1 MKFGIDIGHNCPPD
15 SGAVGIKSENKLTM
29 EVGNKVIAKLENL
42 GHTVIACKPNS
53 ARTVNQS
60 LGSRC
65 EKANSNR
72 VDIFVSIHF
81 NAFNGQ
87 ANGTEV
93 FAISDAGRR
102 VAQKVLDEI
111 VKLGFF
117 NRGVKNGSHLYVLR
131 RTNMPGILIEGCFID
146 SAKDMQIYDGE
157 AMANAIVAGLTG
169 KVASTPPPVNPTPVN
184 PTPAKPTPG
193 GSIPIPVP
201 SVPVNTVI
209 DEESNK
215 DKSILRLQ
223 QTLNRLKITDRNNR
237 SLVEDNGMGPATSS
251 ATEKFQRIVG
261 ILPTGIAGNTTW
273 NAINQIL
280 AKRVVQ
286 GTHASGVI
294 IRYLQ
299 YRVGADPDGIYG
311 PKTEAAIKKFQ
322 QQNGLTADG
331 IVGAMSWQKLIG

>member
-15 SGAVGIKSENKLTM
+15 SGANGIKSEDKLTM
-29 EVGNKVIAKLENL
+29 ELGNKIIAKLESL
-42 GHTVIACKPNS
+42 GHTVIPCKPNS
-53 ARTVNQS
+53 ASTVNQS

-65 EKANSNR
+65 QKANNNR
-72 VDIFVSIHF
+72 VDFFVSIHF

-93 FAISDAGRR
+93 FAISDAGRK

-117 NRGVKNGSHLYVLR
+117 NRGVKSGSHLYVLR

-146 SAKDMQIYDGE
+146 SAKDMQLYDSE

-169 KVASTPPPVNPTPVN
+169 KVSNTSTPNPTP
-184 PTPAKPTPG
+184 
-193 GSIPIPVP
+193 SIPIPVP
-201 SVPVNTVI
+201 IVPVNTVI
-209 DEESNK
+209 DEEGNK

-223 QTLNRLKITDRNNR
+223 RALNRLKITDKNNR
-237 SLVEDNGMGPATSS
+237 PLAEDNGMGPATSS

-261 ILPTGIAGNTTW
+261 ILPTGMASNTTW
-273 NAINQIL
+273 DAINQIL

-286 GTHASGVI
+286 GTHTSGVI
-294 IRYLQ
+294 IKYLQ
-299 YRVGADPDGIYG
+299 YRIGSQPDGIYG
-311 PKTEAAIKKFQ
+311 PKTQAAIKKFQ

>member
-1 MKFGIDIGHNCPPD
+1 MKYGIDIGHNCPPD
-15 SGAVGIKSENKLTM
+15 GGAEGIKSENKLTM
-29 EVGNKVIAKLENL
+29 EVGNKVIAKLESL

-53 ARTVNQS
+53 ANTVNQS

-72 VDIFVSIHF
+72 VDFFVSIHF

-93 FAISDAGRR
+93 FAISDAGKKT
-102 VAQKVLDEI
+102 AQSVLNEI

-117 NRGVKNGSHLYVLR
+117 DRGVKSGSHLYVLK

-169 KVASTPPPVNPTPVN
+169 KVTSSSPVNV
-184 PTPAKPTPG
+184 
-193 GSIPIPVP
+193 SIPIPVLT
-201 SVPVNTVI
+201 NTVI
-209 DEESNK
+209 DGEYNK

-223 QTLNRLKITDRNNR
+223 QTLNRLKITDKNNKP
-237 SLVEDNGMGPATSS
+237 LVEDNGMGPATSS

-261 ILPTGIAGNTTW
+261 VLPTGIAGNTTW
-273 NAINQIL
+273 DAINQIL

-294 IRYLQ
+294 IKYLQ
-299 YRVGADPDGIYG
+299 YRVGATPDGIYG
-311 PKTEAAIKKFQ
+311 SQTEAAIKKFQ
-322 QQNGLTADG
+322 QQNGLTADA
-331 IVGAMSWQKLIG
+331 IIGAMSWQKLVG

>member
-15 SGAVGIKSENKLTM
+15 SGAEGIKSENKLTM

-93 FAISDAGRR
+93 FAISDAGKK

-117 NRGVKNGSHLYVLR
+117 NRGVKSGSHLYVLR
-131 RTNMPGILIEGCFID
+131 RTNMPGILIECCFID
-146 SAKDMQIYDGE
+146 SAKDIQLYDGE
-157 AMANAIVAGLTG
+157 TMANAIVAGLTG
-169 KVASTPPPVNPTPVN
+169 KVANTSVNPASDVPVNP
-184 PTPAKPTPG
+184 
-193 GSIPIPVP
+193 VP
-201 SVPVNTVI
+201 NAPVNTVI
-209 DEESNK
+209 DEEQNK

-223 QTLNRLKITDRNNR
+223 KALNRLKITDKNNR
-237 SLVEDNGMGPATSS
+237 TLVEDNSMGQATSS

-261 ILPTGIAGNTTW
+261 VLPTGIAGNTTW
-273 NAINQIL
+273 DAINQIL

-286 GTHASGVI
+286 GTHTSGVI

-311 PKTEAAIKKFQ
+311 PQTEAGIKKFQ

-331 IVGAMSWQKLIG
+331 IIGAITWQKLVG

>member
-15 SGAVGIKSENKLTM
+15 SGANGIKSEDKLTM
-29 EVGNKVIAKLENL
+29 ELGNKIIAKLESL
-42 GHTVIACKPNS
+42 GHTVIPCKPNS
-53 ARTVNQS
+53 ASTVNQS

-65 EKANSNR
+65 EKANNNR
-72 VDIFVSIHF
+72 VNFFVSIHF

-93 FAISDAGRR
+93 FAISDAGTK

-117 NRGVKNGSHLYVLR
+117 NRGVKSGSHLYVLR

-146 SAKDMQIYDGE
+146 SAKDMQLYDSE
-157 AMANAIVAGLTG
+157 TMANAIVAGLTG
-169 KVASTPPPVNPTPVN
+169 KASNTPTSS
-184 PTPAKPTPG
+184 
-193 GSIPIPVP
+193 SIPNITIPVP
-201 SVPVNTVI
+201 NGPINTVI
-209 DEESNK
+209 DEESNQ

-223 QTLNRLKITDRNNR
+223 QALNRLKITDKNNKP
-237 SLVEDNGMGPATSS
+237 LVEDNNMGSATSS

-261 ILPTGIAGNTTW
+261 ILPTGMASNTTW
-273 NAINQIL
+273 DAINQIL

-286 GTHASGVI
+286 GTHATGVI

-299 YRVGADPDGIYG
+299 YRTGSEPDGIYG

-331 IVGAMSWQKLIG
+331 IIGAMTWQKLVG

>member
-15 SGAVGIKSENKLTM
+15 SGAEGIKSENKLTM

-93 FAISDAGRR
+93 FDISDAGKK
-102 VAQKVLDEI
+102 VAKKVLDGI

-117 NRGVKNGSHLYVLR
+117 NRGVKSGSHLYVLR
-131 RTNMPGILIEGCFID
+131 RTNMPGILIECCFID
-146 SAKDMQIYDGE
+146 SAKDIQLYDGE
-157 AMANAIVAGLTG
+157 TMANAIVAGLTG
-169 KVASTPPPVNPTPVN
+169 KVANTSVNP
-184 PTPAKPTPG
+184 
-193 GSIPIPVP
+193 VP
-201 SVPVNTVI
+201 NAPVNTVI
-209 DEESNK
+209 DEEQNK

-223 QTLNRLKITDRNNR
+223 KALNRLKITDKNNR
-237 SLVEDNGMGPATSS
+237 TLVEDNSMGQATSS

-261 ILPTGIAGNTTW
+261 VLPTGIAGNTTW
-273 NAINQIL
+273 DAINQIL

-286 GTHASGVI
+286 GTHTSGVI

-299 YRVGADPDGIYG
+299 YRVGADTDGIYG
-311 PKTEAAIKKFQ
+311 PQTEAAIKKFQ

-331 IVGAMSWQKLIG
+331 IIGAITWQKLVG

>member
-15 SGAVGIKSENKLTM
+15 SGASGIKSEDKLTM
-29 EVGNKVIAKLENL
+29 EVGNKVIAKLESL
-42 GHTVIACKPNS
+42 GHTVISCKPNS
-53 ARTVNQS
+53 ASTVNQS
-60 LGSRC
+60 LGRRC
-65 EKANSNR
+65 EKANNNR
-72 VDIFVSIHF
+72 VDFFVSIHF

-93 FAISDAGRR
+93 FAISDAGRK

-111 VKLGFF
+111 VKSGFF
-117 NRGVKNGSHLYVLR
+117 NRGVKSGSHLYVLK

-169 KVASTPPPVNPTPVN
+169 KVASTSVNPASN
-184 PTPAKPTPG
+184 APAN
-193 GSIPIPVP
+193 PVP
-201 SVPVNTVI
+201 NAPANPVI
-209 DEESNK
+209 DEEQNK

-223 QTLNRLKITDRNNR
+223 QALNRLKITDKNNR
-237 SLVEDNGMGPATSS
+237 PLVEDNRMGAATSS

-261 ILPTGIAGNTTW
+261 VLPTGIASNTTW

-280 AKRVVQ
+280 AKRVIQ

-299 YRVGADPDGIYG
+299 FRIGANPDGIYG
-311 PKTEAAIKKFQ
+311 SQTKAALKKFQ
-322 QQNGLTADG
+322 QQNGLTADA

>member
-15 SGAVGIKSENKLTM
+15 SGASGIKSEDKLTM
-29 EVGNKVIAKLENL
+29 EVGNKVIAKLESL
-42 GHTVIACKPNS
+42 GHTVISCKPNS
-53 ARTVNQS
+53 ASTVNQS

-65 EKANSNR
+65 EKANNNR
-72 VDIFVSIHF
+72 VDFFVSIHF

-93 FAISDAGRR
+93 FAISDAGKK

-117 NRGVKNGSHLYVLR
+117 NRGVKSGSHLYVLK

-169 KVASTPPPVNPTPVN
+169 KVANISVNLASNAPANTVPNAPAN
-184 PTPAKPTPG
+184 P
-193 GSIPIPVP
+193 
-201 SVPVNTVI
+201 VI
-209 DEESNK
+209 DEEQNK

-223 QTLNRLKITDRNNR
+223 QALNRLKITDKNNR
-237 SLVEDNGMGPATSS
+237 ILVEDNGMGAATSS
-251 ATEKFQRIVG
+251 ATEKFQKIVG
-261 ILPTGIAGNTTW
+261 VLPTGIASNTTW
-273 NAINQIL
+273 DAINQIL
-280 AKRVVQ
+280 AKRVIQ

-299 YRVGADPDGIYG
+299 YRIGANPDGIYG
-311 PKTEAAIKKFQ
+311 SQTEAALKKFQ

-331 IVGAMSWQKLIG
+331 IIGAMTWQKLIG

>member
-15 SGAVGIKSENKLTM
+15 SGAGGIKSEDKLTT
-29 EVGNKVIAKLENL
+29 EVGNKVIAKLESL
-42 GHTVIACKPNS
+42 GHTVISCKPNS
-53 ARTVNQS
+53 ASTVNQS

-65 EKANSNR
+65 EKANNNR
-72 VDIFVSIHF
+72 VDFFVSIHF

-93 FAISDAGRR
+93 FAISDAGKK

-117 NRGVKNGSHLYVLR
+117 NRGVKSGSHLYVLK

-169 KVASTPPPVNPTPVN
+169 KVASTSVNPASNAPAN
-184 PTPAKPTPG
+184 P
-193 GSIPIPVP
+193 
-201 SVPVNTVI
+201 VI
-209 DEESNK
+209 DEEQNK

-223 QTLNRLKITDRNNR
+223 QALNRLKITDKNNR
-237 SLVEDNGMGPATSS
+237 PLVEDNGMGAATSS

-261 ILPTGIAGNTTW
+261 VLPTGIASNTTW
-273 NAINQIL
+273 DAINQIL
-280 AKRVVQ
+280 AKRVIQ

-299 YRVGADPDGIYG
+299 YRIGANPDGIYG
-311 PKTEAAIKKFQ
+311 SQTEAALKKFQ

-331 IVGAMSWQKLIG
+331 IIGAMTWQKLIG

>member
-15 SGAVGIKSENKLTM
+15 SGASGIKLEDKLTM

-53 ARTVNQS
+53 ASTVNQS

-65 EKANSNR
+65 NKANSNR

-81 NAFNGQ
+81 NAFNGK

-93 FAISDAGRR
+93 FAISDAGKK

-117 NRGVKNGSHLYVLR
+117 NRGVKSGSHLYVLR
-131 RTNMPGILIEGCFID
+131 RTNMPGILVEGCFID

-169 KVASTPPPVNPTPVN
+169 KIATTPVN
-184 PTPAKPTPG
+184 PTPNVPVT
-193 GSIPIPVP
+193 PVP
-201 SVPVNTVI
+201 NASVNTVI
-209 DEESNK
+209 DEEQNK

-223 QTLNRLKITDRNNR
+223 QALNRLKITDKNNKP
-237 SLVEDNGMGPATSS
+237 LVEDNGMGPATSS

-261 ILPTGIAGNTTW
+261 VLPTGIAGNTTW
-273 NAINQIL
+273 DALNQIL

-299 YRVGADPDGIYG
+299 FRVGADSDGIYG
-311 PKTEAAIKKFQ
+311 PNTEAAIKKFQ

>member
-1 MKFGIDIGHNCPPD
+1 MKFGLDIGHNCPPD
-15 SGAVGIKSENKLTM
+15 SGAKGIKSENKLTM

-93 FAISDAGRR
+93 FAISDAGKK

-117 NRGVKNGSHLYVLR
+117 NRGVKSGSHLYVLR
-131 RTNMPGILIEGCFID
+131 RTNMPGILIECCFID
-146 SAKDMQIYDGE
+146 SAKDIQLYDGE
-157 AMANAIVAGLTG
+157 TMANAIVAGLTG
-169 KVASTPPPVNPTPVN
+169 KVANTSVNPASDVPVNP
-184 PTPAKPTPG
+184 
-193 GSIPIPVP
+193 VP
-201 SVPVNTVI
+201 NAPVNTVI
-209 DEESNK
+209 DEEQNK

-223 QTLNRLKITDRNNR
+223 KALNRLKITDKNNR
-237 SLVEDNGMGPATSS
+237 TLVEDNSMGQATSS

-261 ILPTGIAGNTTW
+261 VLPTGIAGNTTW
-273 NAINQIL
+273 DAINQIL

-286 GTHASGVI
+286 GTHTSGVI

-311 PKTEAAIKKFQ
+311 PQTEAGIKKFQ

-331 IVGAMSWQKLIG
+331 INGAITWQKLVG

>member
-1 MKFGIDIGHNCPPD
+1 MKFGLDIGHNCPPD
-15 SGAVGIKSENKLTM
+15 SGAEGIKSENKLTM

-53 ARTVNQS
+53 ASTVNQS

-93 FAISDAGRR
+93 FAISDAGKK

-117 NRGVKNGSHLYVLR
+117 NRGVKSGSHLYVLR
-131 RTNMPGILIEGCFID
+131 RTNMPGILIECCFID
-146 SAKDMQIYDGE
+146 SAKDIQLYDGE
-157 AMANAIVAGLTG
+157 TMANAIVAGLTG
-169 KVASTPPPVNPTPVN
+169 KVANTSVNPASDVPVNP
-184 PTPAKPTPG
+184 
-193 GSIPIPVP
+193 VP
-201 SVPVNTVI
+201 NAPVNTVI
-209 DEESNK
+209 DEEQNK

-223 QTLNRLKITDRNNR
+223 KALNRLKITDKNNR
-237 SLVEDNGMGPATSS
+237 TLVEDNSMGQATSS

-261 ILPTGIAGNTTW
+261 VLPTGIAGNTTW
-273 NAINQIL
+273 DAINQIL

-286 GTHASGVI
+286 GTHTSGVI

-311 PKTEAAIKKFQ
+311 PQTEAAIKKFQ

-331 IVGAMSWQKLIG
+331 IIGAITWQKLVG

>member
-15 SGAVGIKSENKLTM
+15 SGANGIKSEDKLTM
-29 EVGNKVIAKLENL
+29 ELGNKVIAKLENL

-53 ARTVNQS
+53 ASTVNQS

-65 EKANSNR
+65 NKANSNR

-81 NAFNGQ
+81 NAFNGK
-87 ANGTEV
+87 ANGSEV
-93 FAISDAGRR
+93 FAISDAGRKT
-102 VAQKVLDEI
+102 AKSVLDEI

-117 NRGVKNGSHLYVLR
+117 NRGVKSGSHLYVLR

-169 KVASTPPPVNPTPVN
+169 KVASTPPVNPTPGV
-184 PTPAKPTPG
+184 
-193 GSIPIPVP
+193 SIPIPVP
-201 SVPVNTVI
+201 NAPVNTVI

-223 QTLNRLKITDRNNR
+223 QALNRLKITDKNNQP
-237 SLVEDNGMGPATSS
+237 LVEDNGMGLATSS

-261 ILPTGIAGNTTW
+261 VLPTGIAGNTTW
-273 NAINQIL
+273 DAINQIL

-311 PKTEAAIKKFQ
+311 SQTEAAIKKFQ
-322 QQNGLTADG
+322 QQNGLTADA

>member
-15 SGAVGIKSENKLTM
+15 SGAEGIKSENKLTM

-93 FAISDAGRR
+93 FAISDAGKK

-117 NRGVKNGSHLYVLR
+117 NRGVKSGSHLYVLR
-131 RTNMPGILIEGCFID
+131 RTNMPGILIECCFID
-146 SAKDMQIYDGE
+146 SAKDIQLYDGE
-157 AMANAIVAGLTG
+157 TMANAIVAGLTG
-169 KVASTPPPVNPTPVN
+169 KVANTSVNP
-184 PTPAKPTPG
+184 
-193 GSIPIPVP
+193 VP
-201 SVPVNTVI
+201 NAPVNTVI
-209 DEESNK
+209 DEEQNK

-223 QTLNRLKITDRNNR
+223 KALNRLKITDKNNR
-237 SLVEDNGMGPATSS
+237 TLVEDNSMGQATSS

-261 ILPTGIAGNTTW
+261 VLPTGIAGNTTW
-273 NAINQIL
+273 DAINQIL

-286 GTHASGVI
+286 GTHTSGVI

-311 PKTEAAIKKFQ
+311 PQTEAAIKKFQ

-331 IVGAMSWQKLIG
+331 IIGAITWQKLVG

>member
-15 SGAVGIKSENKLTM
+15 NGAEGIKSENKLTM

-93 FAISDAGRR
+93 FAISDAGKK

-117 NRGVKNGSHLYVLR
+117 NRGVKSGSHLYVLR
-131 RTNMPGILIEGCFID
+131 RTNMPGILIECCFID
-146 SAKDMQIYDGE
+146 SAKDIQLYDGE
-157 AMANAIVAGLTG
+157 TMANAIVAGLTG
-169 KVASTPPPVNPTPVN
+169 KVAKTPVN
-184 PTPAKPTPG
+184 PVPG
-193 GSIPIPVP
+193 VSIPIAVPVP
-201 SVPVNTVI
+201 NASVNTVI
-209 DEESNK
+209 DEEQNK

-223 QTLNRLKITDRNNR
+223 KALNRLKITDKNNQP
-237 SLVEDNGMGPATSS
+237 LVEDNGMGQATSS

-261 ILPTGIAGNTTW
+261 VLPTGMAGNTTW
-273 NAINQIL
+273 DALNQIL

-311 PKTEAAIKKFQ
+311 PQTEAAIKKFQ

-331 IVGAMSWQKLIG
+331 IIGAITWQKLVG

>member
-15 SGAVGIKSENKLTM
+15 SGAAGIKSEDKLTM
-29 EVGNKVIAKLENL
+29 EVGNKVIAKLESL
-42 GHTVIACKPNS
+42 GHIVISCKPNS
-53 ARTVNQS
+53 ASTVNQS

-65 EKANSNR
+65 EKANNNR
-72 VDIFVSIHF
+72 VDFFVSIHF

-93 FAISDAGRR
+93 FAISDAGKK

-117 NRGVKNGSHLYVLR
+117 DRGVKSGSHLYVLK

-169 KVASTPPPVNPTPVN
+169 KVANISVNPASN
-184 PTPAKPTPG
+184 APANT
-193 GSIPIPVP
+193 VP
-201 SVPVNTVI
+201 NAPANSVI
-209 DEESNK
+209 DEEQNK

-223 QTLNRLKITDRNNR
+223 QALNRLKITDKNNR
-237 SLVEDNGMGPATSS
+237 TLVEDNGMGAATSS

-261 ILPTGIAGNTTW
+261 VLPTGIASNTTW
-273 NAINQIL
+273 DAINQIL
-280 AKRVVQ
+280 AKRVIQ

-299 YRVGADPDGIYG
+299 YRIGANPDGIYG
-311 PKTEAAIKKFQ
+311 SQTEAALKKFQ

-331 IVGAMSWQKLIG
+331 IIGAMTWQKLIG

>member
-1 MKFGIDIGHNCPPD
+1 MKFGLDIGHNCPPD
-15 SGAVGIKSENKLTM
+15 SGAKGIKSENKLTM

-93 FAISDAGRR
+93 FAISDAGKK

-117 NRGVKNGSHLYVLR
+117 NRGVKSGSHLYVLR
-131 RTNMPGILIEGCFID
+131 RTNMPGILIECCFID
-146 SAKDMQIYDGE
+146 SAKDIQLYDGE
-157 AMANAIVAGLTG
+157 TMANAIVAGLTG
-169 KVASTPPPVNPTPVN
+169 KVANTSVNPASDVPVNP
-184 PTPAKPTPG
+184 
-193 GSIPIPVP
+193 VP
-201 SVPVNTVI
+201 NAPVNTVI
-209 DEESNK
+209 DEEQNK

-223 QTLNRLKITDRNNR
+223 KALNRLKITDKNNQP
-237 SLVEDNGMGPATSS
+237 LVEDNGMGQATSS

-261 ILPTGIAGNTTW
+261 VLPTGMAGNTTW
-273 NAINQIL
+273 DALNQIL

-286 GTHASGVI
+286 GTHTNGVI

-311 PKTEAAIKKFQ
+311 PQTEAAIKKFQ

-331 IVGAMSWQKLIG
+331 IIGAITWQKLVG

>member
-1 MKFGIDIGHNCPPD
+1 MKFGLDIGHNCPPD
-15 SGAVGIKSENKLTM
+15 SGAEGIKSENKLTM

-42 GHTVIACKPNS
+42 GHTVSACKPNS
-53 ARTVNQS
+53 ASTVNQS

-93 FAISDAGRR
+93 FAISDAGKK

-117 NRGVKNGSHLYVLR
+117 NRGVKSGSHLYVLR
-131 RTNMPGILIEGCFID
+131 RTNMPGILIECCFID
-146 SAKDMQIYDGE
+146 SAKDIQLYDGE
-157 AMANAIVAGLTG
+157 TMANAIVAGLTG
-169 KVASTPPPVNPTPVN
+169 KVANTSVNPASDVPVNP
-184 PTPAKPTPG
+184 
-193 GSIPIPVP
+193 VP
-201 SVPVNTVI
+201 NAPVNTVI
-209 DEESNK
+209 DEEQNK

-223 QTLNRLKITDRNNR
+223 KALNRLKITDKNNQP
-237 SLVEDNGMGPATSS
+237 LVEDNGMGQATSS

-261 ILPTGIAGNTTW
+261 VLPTGIAGNTTW
-273 NAINQIL
+273 DALNQIL

-286 GTHASGVI
+286 GTHTSGVI

-311 PKTEAAIKKFQ
+311 PQTEAAIKKLQ

-331 IVGAMSWQKLIG
+331 IIGAITWQKLVG

>member
-1 MKFGIDIGHNCPPD
+1 MKFGLDIGHNCPPD
-15 SGAVGIKSENKLTM
+15 SGAEGIKSENKLTM
-29 EVGNKVIAKLENL
+29 EVGNKVIVKLENL

-93 FAISDAGRR
+93 FAISDAGKK

-117 NRGVKNGSHLYVLR
+117 NRGVKSGSHLYVLR
-131 RTNMPGILIEGCFID
+131 RTNMPGILIECCFID
-146 SAKDMQIYDGE
+146 SAKDIQLYDGE
-157 AMANAIVAGLTG
+157 TMANAIVAGLTG
-169 KVASTPPPVNPTPVN
+169 KVANTSVNPASDVPVNP
-184 PTPAKPTPG
+184 
-193 GSIPIPVP
+193 VP
-201 SVPVNTVI
+201 NAPVNTVI
-209 DEESNK
+209 DEEQNK

-223 QTLNRLKITDRNNR
+223 KALNRLKITDKNNR
-237 SLVEDNGMGPATSS
+237 TLVEDNSMGQATSS

-261 ILPTGIAGNTTW
+261 VLPTGIAGNTTW
-273 NAINQIL
+273 DAINQIL

-286 GTHASGVI
+286 GTHTSGVI

-311 PKTEAAIKKFQ
+311 PQTEAAIKKFQ

-331 IVGAMSWQKLIG
+331 IIGAITWQKLVG

>member
-15 SGAVGIKSENKLTM
+15 SGAEGIKSENKLTM

-93 FAISDAGRR
+93 FAISDAGKK

-117 NRGVKNGSHLYVLR
+117 NRGVKSGSHLYVLR
-131 RTNMPGILIEGCFID
+131 RTNMPGILIECCFID
-146 SAKDMQIYDGE
+146 SAKDIQLYDGE
-157 AMANAIVAGLTG
+157 TMANAIVAGLTG
-169 KVASTPPPVNPTPVN
+169 KVANTSVNPASDVPVNP
-184 PTPAKPTPG
+184 
-193 GSIPIPVP
+193 VP
-201 SVPVNTVI
+201 NAPVNTVI
-209 DEESNK
+209 DEEQNK

-223 QTLNRLKITDRNNR
+223 KALNRLKITDKNNQP
-237 SLVEDNGMGPATSS
+237 LVEDNGMGQATSS

-261 ILPTGIAGNTTW
+261 VLPTGIAGNTTW
-273 NAINQIL
+273 DAINQIL

-286 GTHASGVI
+286 GTHTSGVI

-299 YRVGADPDGIYG
+299 YRVGADTDGIYG
-311 PKTEAAIKKFQ
+311 PQTEAAIKKFQ

-331 IVGAMSWQKLIG
+331 IIGAITWQKLVG

>member
-15 SGAVGIKSENKLTM
+15 SGAEGIKSENKLTM

-53 ARTVNQS
+53 ASTVNQS

-93 FAISDAGRR
+93 FAISDAGKK

-117 NRGVKNGSHLYVLR
+117 NRGVKSGSHLYVLR
-131 RTNMPGILIEGCFID
+131 RTNMPGILIECCFID
-146 SAKDMQIYDGE
+146 SAKDIQLYDGE
-157 AMANAIVAGLTG
+157 TMANAIVAGLTG
-169 KVASTPPPVNPTPVN
+169 KVANTSVNPV
-184 PTPAKPTPG
+184 PG
-193 GSIPIPVP
+193 VSIPIAVPVP
-201 SVPVNTVI
+201 NASVNTVI
-209 DEESNK
+209 DEEQNK

-223 QTLNRLKITDRNNR
+223 KALNRLKITDKNNQP
-237 SLVEDNGMGPATSS
+237 LVEDNGMGQATSS

-261 ILPTGIAGNTTW
+261 VLPTGIAGNTTW
-273 NAINQIL
+273 DALNQIL

-311 PKTEAAIKKFQ
+311 PQTEAAIKKFQ

-331 IVGAMSWQKLIG
+331 IIGAITWQKLVG

>member
-15 SGAVGIKSENKLTM
+15 SGANGIKSEDKLTM
-29 EVGNKVIAKLENL
+29 ELGNKIIAKLESL
-42 GHTVIACKPNS
+42 GHTVIPCKPNS

-60 LGSRC
+60 LGRRC
-65 EKANSNR
+65 EKANNNR
-72 VDIFVSIHF
+72 VDFFVSIHF

-93 FAISDAGRR
+93 FAISDAGRK

-117 NRGVKNGSHLYVLR
+117 NRGVKSGSHLYVLR
-131 RTNMPGILIEGCFID
+131 RTNMPGILIEDCFID
-146 SAKDMQIYDGE
+146 SAKDMQLYDSE

-169 KVASTPPPVNPTPVN
+169 KVSNTSTP
-184 PTPAKPTPG
+184 
-193 GSIPIPVP
+193 SIPIPVP
-201 SVPVNTVI
+201 IVPVNTVI
-209 DEESNK
+209 DEEGNK

-223 QTLNRLKITDRNNR
+223 RALNRLKITDKNNR
-237 SLVEDNGMGPATSS
+237 PLAEDNGMGPATSS

-261 ILPTGIAGNTTW
+261 ILPTGMASNTTW
-273 NAINQIL
+273 DAINQIL

-286 GTHASGVI
+286 GTHTSGVI
-294 IRYLQ
+294 IKYLQ
-299 YRVGADPDGIYG
+299 YRIGSQPDGIYG
-311 PKTEAAIKKFQ
+311 PKTQAAIKKFQ

-331 IVGAMSWQKLIG
+331 IVGTMSWQKLIG

>member
-1 MKFGIDIGHNCPPD
+1 MKYGIDIGHNCPPD
-15 SGAVGIKSENKLTM
+15 SGASGIRSEDRLTM

-42 GHTVIACKPNS
+42 GHTVIPCKPNS
-53 ARTVNQS
+53 ASTVNRS

-65 EKANSNR
+65 DKANNNG
-72 VDIFVSIHF
+72 VDFFVSIHF

-93 FAISDAGRR
+93 FAISDSGRK

-117 NRGVKNGSHLYVLR
+117 NRGVKSGSHLYVLR

-169 KVASTPPPVNPTPVN
+169 KAANTPANPVPNVPVNPVPNV
-184 PTPAKPTPG
+184 PAN
-193 GSIPIPVP
+193 
-201 SVPVNTVI
+201 SVANLPANSVMGQ
-209 DEESNK
+209 EGNK

-223 QTLNRLKITDRNNR
+223 QSLNRLKITDKNNR
-237 SLVEDNGMGPATSS
+237 PLTEDNSMGPATSS
-251 ATEKFQRIVG
+251 ATEKFQRTVG
-261 ILPTGIAGNTTW
+261 ILATGIAGNTTW
-273 NAINQIL
+273 DAINQIL
-280 AKRVVQ
+280 AKRVIQ

-331 IVGAMSWQKLIG
+331 IIGAMTWQKLID